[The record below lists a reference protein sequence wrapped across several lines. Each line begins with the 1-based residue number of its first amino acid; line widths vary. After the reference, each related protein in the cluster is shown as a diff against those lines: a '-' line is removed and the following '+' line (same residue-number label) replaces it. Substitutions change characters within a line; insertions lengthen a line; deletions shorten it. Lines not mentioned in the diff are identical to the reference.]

1 MAKKK
6 KKLQQAKKVQ
16 VGLDTQ
22 TNEARVTE
30 TGRIISDHP
39 SNKITP
45 AKLKGI
51 LEDAEGGDIT

>member
-6 KKLQQAKKVQ
+6 KQAKKAKIQ
-16 VGLDTQ
+16 IGLDTQ

-51 LEDAEGGDIT
+51 LEDAESGDIT